1 MDPAQTMASEMAVDE
16 LSAATPQATS
26 RAPAP
31 APLGTATTATANS
44 PGLQA
49 STHNHGNNTSAT
61 SANAKAKAINAAHKL
76 ADLASKADSKAVV
89 DALSE
94 LVTQLAYWV
103 SLENTASL
111 ITKVVKESL

>member
-1 MDPAQTMASEMAVDE
+1 MDPAQTIASEMAVDE

-26 RAPAP
+26 RAPAS

-61 SANAKAKAINAAHKL
+61 PANAKAKAINAARKL
-76 ADLASKADSKAVV
+76 ADLASKADFKVAV
-89 DALSE
+89 DALSK
-94 LVTQLAYWV
+94 LVTQLAY
-103 SLENTASL
+103 
-111 ITKVVKESL
+111 

>member
-1 MDPAQTMASEMAVDE
+1 MAVNE

-26 RAPAP
+26 RAPAS

-61 SANAKAKAINAAHKL
+61 LANAKAKAINAVYKL
-76 ADLASKADSKAVV
+76 ANLASKADSKVTV
-89 DALSE
+89 DTLSE
-94 LVTQLAYWV
+94 LVT
-103 SLENTASL
+103 
-111 ITKVVKESL
+111 